1 MKLVIKIIVLF
12 CSVQLFSYNLQ
23 HAQKLKTMVS
33 TGTNVNASHC
43 DFRGLGDFF
52 QGLNF
57 TGMQLTGTLFGPIS
71 AAPTLQSFL
80 VQIPGQV
87 SDLSNCNFKNATL
100 VSTSFE
106 SAILHKANF
115 NGADIAYA
123 NFSNADLTGAKLD
136 KALNADLA
144 LFCGATMPDG
154 TIPTGSTWTS
164 KSGKVFQLHCSS

>member
-1 MKLVIKIIVLF
+1 MKNIIQIMILF
-12 CSVQLFSYNLQ
+12 CSVQLYSYNLK
-23 HAQKLKTMVS
+23 HATKLKTMVTAG
-33 TGTNVNASHC
+33 TGVNASHC

-52 QGLNF
+52 KGLNF
-57 TGMQLTGTLFGPIS
+57 TGIQFTGALFGS
-71 AAPTLQSFL
+71 VSSAPTLQSFL
-80 VQIPGQV
+80 VQVPSQV
-87 SDLSNCNFKNATL
+87 SDLSKCNFKNATL

-106 SAILHKANF
+106 SATLHKVNF

-136 KALNADLA
+136 GALNADLA

-164 KSGKVFQLHCSS
+164 SKGNVFQLHCSA